1 MPFPITGLYAGL
13 AALLLVA
20 LSLRVI
26 RARYATRI
34 EIGDGGDAGLT
45 RRIRAQANFVEYV
58 PLALVVI
65 AMAEANGADGRLLHG
80 LGAALIVGRIA
91 HAIGFVAKAG
101 PGVGRAIG
109 MALTYGVL
117 IVGGAV
123 TLAQALGWPAA
134 G

>member
-1 MPFPITGLYAGL
+1 MPFPITSLYAGL

-34 EIGDGGDAGLT
+34 EIGDGGDPGLT

-65 AMAEANGADGRLLHG
+65 ALAEAGGTPAWLLHA
-80 LGAALIVGRIA
+80 LGAGLLLGRVA

-101 PGVGRAIG
+101 PGVGRGAG
-109 MALTYGVL
+109 MLLTYLVL
-117 IVGGAV
+117 VAGGLILIARAV
-123 TLAQALGWPAA
+123 GWPPDA
-134 G
+134 

>member
-65 AMAEANGADGRLLHG
+65 AMAEANGAYTLLLHG

-91 HAIGFVAKAG
+91 TRSASWPSRAPGSAG
-101 PGVGRAIG
+101 ASAWR
-109 MALTYGVL
+109 
-117 IVGGAV
+117 
-123 TLAQALGWPAA
+123 
-134 G
+134 

>member
-1 MPFPITGLYAGL
+1 MPFPITGLYAGI
-13 AALLLVA
+13 AALLLVV

-34 EIGDGGDAGLT
+34 EIGDGGDPGLA

-65 AMAEANGADGRLLHG
+65 ALAEANGAAAWMLHA
-80 LGAALIVGRIA
+80 LGAGLVVGRVA

-101 PGVGRAIG
+101 PGVGRGAG
-109 MALTYGVL
+109 MLLTYLVL
-117 IVGGAV
+117 VAGGLLAI
-123 TLAQALGWPAA
+123 AQALGWPPAA
-134 G
+134 